1 MAFILEEGC
10 RTVSRCDV
18 PFTLYTS
25 HREAPGFGQLDLAP
39 VAPPR
44 GLAPRRSDLPFG
56 VNSPSNLRARAARA
70 PHRVDVIVNRDP
82 RWRRGS

>member
-25 HREAPGFGQLDLAP
+25 HREAPGFGAGC
-39 VAPPR
+39 PPR
-44 GLAPRRSDLPFG
+44 GLAPGAVPTFRSE
-56 VNSPSNLRARAARA
+56 
-70 PHRVDVIVNRDP
+70 
-82 RWRRGS
+82 

>member
-25 HREAPGFGQLDLAP
+25 HREAPGFGAGC
-39 VAPPR
+39 PPR
-44 GLAPRRSDLPFG
+44 GLAPRAPFRPSVRSEFPIELA
-56 VNSPSNLRARAARA
+56 RARAARA

>member
-25 HREAPGFGQLDLAP
+25 HREAPGFGAGC
-39 VAPPR
+39 PPR

>member
-1 MAFILEEGC
+1 MPHGEP
-10 RTVSRCDV
+10 VRCA
-18 PFTLYTS
+18 LYTLHFTPRGARIWRRLS
-25 HREAPGFGQLDLAP
+25 PA
-39 VAPPR
+39 R

>member
-25 HREAPGFGQLDLAP
+25 HREAPGFGAGSRF
-39 VAPPR
+39 VARPR
-44 GLAPRRSDLPFG
+44 PGAARSDLPFG
-56 VNSPSNLRARAARA
+56 V
-70 PHRVDVIVNRDP
+70 
-82 RWRRGS
+82 

>member
-25 HREAPGFGQLDLAP
+25 HREAPGFGAGC
-39 VAPPR
+39 PPR
-44 GLAPRRSDLPFG
+44 GLAPRRSDPFR
-56 VNSPSNLRARAARA
+56 SE
-70 PHRVDVIVNRDP
+70 
-82 RWRRGS
+82 

>member
-25 HREAPGFGQLDLAP
+25 HREAPGFAAP
-39 VAPPR
+39 VVRPAR

>member
-25 HREAPGFGQLDLAP
+25 HREAPGFGAGCARAAS
-39 VAPPR
+39 V
-44 GLAPRRSDLPFG
+44 APRRSDLPFG